1 MIDEISPIHVANT
14 VLAEASRGGLVLG
27 QKQLF
32 AAVDEIYKA
41 RPGLLPPGEKIVT
54 EAQRGSG
61 PASLHA
67 KFRTVA
73 PGPIRLMI
81 PTAGGHAEYAPSLR
95 DAARLVRKSR
105 WFWIERR
112 R

>member
-1 MIDEISPIHVANT
+1 MNHEISPIHVANT
-14 VLAEASRGGLVLG
+14 VIAAAHRRGLVLG

-32 AAVDEIYKA
+32 AAVTEIYQA
-41 RPGLLPPGEKIVT
+41 RPGLLPPGEKIIT
-54 EAQRGSG
+54 EPQRGPG

-81 PTAGGHAEYAPSLR
+81 PTAGGHAEFAPSLR
-95 DAARLVRKSR
+95 GDAARALG
-105 WFWIERR
+105 F
-112 R
+112 